1 MVAFFQQNTK
11 NDFTKKVSINKGFKR
26 YFLKIGTNFYENLF
40 NKRCFLSLIAG
51 ELVFTFVSSS
61 KNSSKKLP
69 MTASLKTSSRK
80 SLRPLGLLQ
89 ALFLLAGLAICSQ
102 VKAQGWEI
110 YFGGNNEDYGHS
122 IIQTQDRGYIGAGFS
137 ESFGPDGDMDVYVIR
152 TDVDGTK
159 IWENYY
165 DDGFIEHGYSITE
178 TPDHG
183 FLVVGD
189 IQPAQLSDFNIYLLK
204 INADGKKQWSKQFGG
219 SGDDSGYRI
228 IPTTFSSGYLIVGST
243 TSLGNGLR
251 DVFLV
256 KVDAQGNQVWSKAF
270 GTSGDDD
277 GKSVLEVSD
286 GYLIAGSAHN
296 PANNTTDGYLL
307 KVDFNGNQV
316 WSKFYG
322 SPSEIDKINDLVLAA
337 DGNIVLTGF
346 TGAVS
351 NGWLLKTDIDGN
363 QIWSK
368 TFGGPLGDEA
378 NGILKTTNGD
388 LVVTGVTELSTSNA
402 DAFLTRFD
410 NDGNQLWT
418 NNIGRGTYLDWAQSL
433 APTED
438 GGFIVIGYNS
448 LLGIFGND
456 VTFIKAGPDGSVYT
470 NHLIGKV
477 FIDGGDCVYQNGET
491 GLNDWIVKAA
501 SDNGTFFGTTSPN
514 GSFDITVGTG
524 NYVLSVLSK
533 NDYWDACIAAYNVS
547 FNAEYDTL
555 VRNFPML
562 KVVDCP
568 LMGVDVSAP
577 TTQNCS
583 NIGYTVSYCNTGT
596 AASSNTSVNI
606 ILDNGLTF
614 NGASIPV
621 ASQNDSLLV
630 FDLGLVGLDECG
642 SFYFTVSSDCSGQ
655 PSETYQVSAH
665 IFPDSIC
672 LPVDPNWDMANIAVN
687 GYCDTDSIRFK
698 IKNIGSGDMQ
708 APKGFIVIE
717 DQIMLM
723 TTPQPFQLDAGEE
736 TDIIYPANGPTYRLI
751 AEQTEG
757 HPGNSYP
764 TVAVEGCTTTGTYST
779 GFVTEFQEDENDPF
793 LAVSA
798 QENIPVFTDYI
809 FLRGYPKGYQKN
821 GENLIPANTDIEY
834 HVFFQNVG
842 MDSINRLVLRDTLSP
857 FLDLSTVV
865 PGASSH
871 PYDFEVY
878 SNGVLKFTFENMLLP
893 PGGGA
898 GSEGF
903 VKFKVSQKPGNLKGT
918 QISNSAAVFLG
929 YDAPHQ
935 TATYTHVV
943 GGDSLLDFIVISD
956 VNTPAIP
963 GITVSAYP
971 NPFASTIEFEAKDLQ
986 CKTLTIN
993 VFDINGRLVRQ
1004 ENATG
1009 NHLCLQ
1015 RNGMPSGTYAYQLI
1029 ADGRPLQTGKIIV
1042 R

>member
-1 MVAFFQQNTK
+1 MQKSFIYN
-11 NDFTKKVSINKGFKR
+11 GFKR
-26 YFLKIGTNFYENLF
+26 FISEIAVIFLQKLF
-40 NKRCFLSLIAG
+40 NKRCFLSLIADG
-51 ELVFTFVSSS
+51 LVFTFVSSS
-61 KNSSKKLP
+61 KNSSKKIP
-69 MTASLKTSSRK
+69 MTALLTTSSRT

-89 ALFLLAGLAICSQ
+89 ALFLLAGLAMSSQ
-102 VKAQGWEI
+102 VNAQGWEI

-122 IIQTQDRGYIGAGFS
+122 IIQTQDRGYVGAGFS
-137 ESFGPDGDMDVYVIR
+137 ESFGLDGDMDVYVIR

-189 IQPAQLSDFNIYLLK
+189 IQPAQLSDFNVYLLK
-204 INADGKKQWSKQFGG
+204 INADGKKLWSKQFGG
-219 SGDDSGYRI
+219 AGDDVGFRI
-228 IPTTFSSGYLIVGST
+228 IPTTVSGGYLIVGST
-243 TSLGNGLR
+243 NSQGNGQR

-256 KVDAQGNQVWSKAF
+256 KIDAQGDQVWAKSY
-270 GTSGDDD
+270 GTAGDDD
-277 GKSVLEVSD
+277 GTSVMEVAD
-286 GYLIAGSAHN
+286 GYLVAGSARN
-296 PANNTTDGYLL
+296 PANNSNDDGYLL
-307 KVDFNGNQV
+307 KVDFNGNEI

-322 SPSEIDKINDLVLAA
+322 SPTQIDKINDLVLAA
-337 DGNIVLTGF
+337 DGHVVLTGYV
-346 TGAVS
+346 GAPS
-351 NGWLLKTDIDGN
+351 DIWLLKTDIDGG

-368 TFGGPLGDEA
+368 TFGGPFGDEA
-378 NGILKTTNGD
+378 NSILKTENGD
-388 LVVTGVTELSTSNA
+388 LVVAGVTELSLSNA

-410 NDGNQLWT
+410 NDGNQIWT
-418 NNIGRGTYLDWAQSL
+418 NNVGRGTYLDWAQGV

-456 VTFIKAGPDGSVYT
+456 VTFIKASADGSVYT

-501 SDNGTFFGTTSPN
+501 SDGETFFGTTNPN
-514 GSFDITVGTG
+514 GTFNITVGPG
-524 NYVLSVLSK
+524 NYLVSVLTK
-533 NDYWDACIAAYNVS
+533 NDYWDACIAAYNVT
-547 FNAEYDTL
+547 FPAEYDTL

-568 LMGVDVSAP
+568 LLEVDISAP
-577 TTQNCS
+577 TAQNCS
-583 NIGYTVSYCNTGT
+583 NISYTVSYCNTGT
-596 AASSNTSVNI
+596 TASSNTSVNV
-606 ILDNGLTF
+606 ILGTGLTF
-614 NGASIPV
+614 NSASIPV

-642 SFYFTVSSDCSGQ
+642 SFYFTVSSDCSGE
-655 PSETYQVSAH
+655 PYEAYQVSAH

-687 GYCDTDSIRFK
+687 GYCDSDSIRFE
-698 IKNIGSGDMQ
+698 IKNIGLGNMQ
-708 APKGFIVIE
+708 EPKGFIVIE
-717 DQIMLM
+717 DQVMLM
-723 TTPQPFQLDAGEE
+723 ATPQPFQLNAGEE
-736 TDIIYPANGPTYRLI
+736 TTVVYPADGPTYRLI
-751 AEQTEG
+751 AEQTPG

-779 GFVTEFQEDENDPF
+779 GYVTELQEDENDPF
-793 LAVSA
+793 NAVEV
-798 QENIPVFTDYI
+798 QENIPAFTDYI
-809 FLRGYPKGYQKN
+809 ILRGYPKGYLQN

-878 SNGVLKFTFENMLLP
+878 NNGVLKFTFENMLLP

-898 GSEGF
+898 GSVGF
-903 VKFKVSQKPGNLKGT
+903 VKFKVSQKPDNPAGT
-918 QISNSAAVFLG
+918 QIPNSAAVFLG

-943 GGDSLLDFIVISD
+943 GGTTLLDFLVISD
-956 VNTPAIP
+956 VNTPAVP
-963 GITVSAYP
+963 GIIVSAYP
-971 NPFASTIEFEAKDLQ
+971 NPFACAIEFEAKDLQ

-1004 ENATG
+1004 EEAPG
-1009 NHLCLQ
+1009 NHLRLQ
-1015 RNGMPSGTYAYQLI
+1015 RNGMPSGTYAYHLS